1 MIKFCPLFS
10 GSSGNAL
17 YLKYKDTSIL
27 IDAGLSKKRITQAIS
42 DIGEDASKLNAII
55 ITHEHIDHTSGI
67 GVMERGYNIPI
78 YANISTWNRIPSFVG
93 RIKQEN
99 IQYFE
104 TGKKFSINDV
114 EILPFS
120 IPHDA
125 ADPVGFSFYLDSKKV
140 TSVTDI
146 GHLTETILDNIKGS
160 DLLLMESNHDLDML
174 INGPY
179 PWPLKKRIKGDFGH
193 LCNKDCGD
201 FIAKYIEFELKTV
214 VLGHLSAENNIPQLA
229 YDTVKQ
235 CIEACGYVIGRD
247 VSLEIAKREGCNS
260 VYEL

>member
-17 YLKYKDTSIL
+17 YLKYNDTSIL

-42 DIGEDASKLNAII
+42 DIGEDASKLNAIL

-67 GVMERGYNIPI
+67 GVMERGYNIPV
-78 YANISTWNRIPSFVG
+78 YANISTWKNMPSFLG
-93 RIKQEN
+93 KIREDN
-99 IQYFE
+99 IRTFE
-104 TGKKFSINDV
+104 TGKKFTINDI
-114 EILPFS
+114 EILPFG

-125 ADPVGFSFYLDSKKV
+125 ADPVGYSFYLDSKKV

-146 GHLTETILDNIKGS
+146 GHLTDTILENIKGS

-174 INGPY
+174 IKGPY
-179 PWPLKKRIKGDFGH
+179 PWPLKNRVKGNFGH

-201 FIAKYIEFELKTV
+201 LIARYIEFGLKTI
-214 VLGHLSAENNIPQLA
+214 VLGHLSAENNTPQLA
-229 YDTVKQ
+229 YDTIKQ
-235 CIEACGYVIGRD
+235 CIESFGYEIGRD
-247 VSLEIAKREGCNS
+247 IDLDVAKREGCNR
-260 VYEL
+260 VFEL

>member
-17 YLKYKDTSIL
+17 YLKYNDTSIL

-42 DIGEDASKLNAII
+42 DIGEDASKLNAIL

-67 GVMERGYNIPI
+67 GVMERGYNIPV
-78 YANISTWNRIPSFVG
+78 YANISTWKNMPSFVG
-93 RIKQEN
+93 RISQEN
-99 IQYFE
+99 ICYFE
-104 TGKKFSINDV
+104 TGKKFTINDI
-114 EILPFS
+114 EILPFG

-125 ADPVGFSFYLDSKKV
+125 ADPVGYSFYLDSRKV

-146 GHLTETILDNIKGS
+146 GHLTDTILENIKGS

-174 INGPY
+174 INGSY
-179 PWPLKKRIKGDFGH
+179 PGPLKKRIKGDFGH

-201 FIAKYIEFELKTV
+201 LIARYIEFGLKTI
-214 VLGHLSAENNIPQLA
+214 VLGHLSAENNTPQLA
-229 YDTVKQ
+229 YDTIKQ
-235 CIEACGYVIGRD
+235 CIENSGYEIGRD
-247 VSLEIAKREGCNS
+247 IELEVAKRDGCNR
-260 VYEL
+260 VFEL